1 MSYKV
6 FGTEHLISF
15 ISIFCCGQLKFFF
28 MLFHFY
34 ELIKEKKRASV
45 IIGCNHDYVSASYS
59 IVESSIYRLGP
70 TCITCYFATD
80 SKSTNEEKVMMWSLT
95 APDIGQ
101 SVTLLEYGM
110 H

>member
-1 MSYKV
+1 
-6 FGTEHLISF
+6 
-15 ISIFCCGQLKFFF
+15 

-34 ELIKEKKRASV
+34 ELIKEKKKKRASV